1 MMKFVNLIWI
11 LFLYLSGYSQN
22 VVHSFA
28 CTDFPGI
35 TLKFVAG
42 LKRLSNG
49 KTVVTNWL
57 GHNNFGKAP
66 QAIEITP
73 DKKVV
78 WTYNNP
84 DIIKTLSSIY
94 LLDIKGLSFH

>member
-1 MMKFVNLIWI
+1 MKFVNLICI

-28 CTDFPGI
+28 CTDFHGI

-42 LKRLSNG
+42 LQRLSNG
-49 KTVVTNWL
+49 NKVITNWL
-57 GHNNFGKAP
+57 GHTNFGKEP
-66 QAIEITP
+66 QTIEITQ

-78 WTYNNP
+78 WTYNNR
-84 DIIKTLSSIY
+84 DIIKTFSSIY
-94 LLDIKGLSFH
+94 FLDIKGLSFH